1 MADHIPVL
9 TNQVLKFL
17 DPQPGNVIVDCTLG
31 AGGHSQMILEKLAG
45 KGNLY
50 GIEVDERNLLLAQE
64 KLKTHKNVHFIR
76 DNFENLETL
85 GRRILQKEGRIDG
98 ILFDLGLSSMH
109 VDEGT
114 RGFSFQS
121 EGPLDMRFDTR
132 QTVTAADII
141 NTYSLEDLLSIFRIY
156 GEERNSY
163 KIATR
168 IVEHRKRK
176 RFTTTSQLAN
186 FIADSIATRK
196 GFYFKRHPATRIFQA
211 LRIATNREVSVVHA
225 GLEGAI
231 KVLSRGG
238 KIVVISY
245 HSLEDRIVKNIFKRC
260 KQEEVLKILTKK
272 PLEPD
277 EKEMEENRRSRSAK
291 LRAAKKI
298 ISK

>member
-1 MADHIPVL
+1 
-9 TNQVLKFL
+9 
-17 DPQPGNVIVDCTLG
+17 
-31 AGGHSQMILEKLAG
+31 MILEKLAG
-45 KGNLY
+45 KGSLY
-50 GIEVDERNLLLAQE
+50 GIEVDERNLLLAKE
-64 KLKTHKNVHFIR
+64 RLNPYKNVHFIR
-76 DNFENLETL
+76 DNFENLEAL
-85 GRRILQKEGRIDG
+85 GRGILQKEGRIDG

-132 QTVTAADII
+132 QPLTAADII
-141 NTYSLEDLLSIFRIY
+141 NTYSLEDLLSIFRVY
-156 GEERNSY
+156 GEERNAY

-168 IVEHRKRK
+168 IVEHRKK
-176 RFTTTSQLAN
+176 ERFTTTSQLAN
-186 FIADSIATRK
+186 FIASTIATHK
-196 GFYFKRHPATRIFQA
+196 DFYFKRHPATRIFQS
-211 LRIATNREVSVVHA
+211 LRIATNREVEVLHT

-231 KVLSRGG
+231 KVLSKGG

-245 HSLEDRIVKNIFKRC
+245 HSLEDRIVKNIFRRC

-291 LRAAKKI
+291 LRAAEKI
-298 ISK
+298 S